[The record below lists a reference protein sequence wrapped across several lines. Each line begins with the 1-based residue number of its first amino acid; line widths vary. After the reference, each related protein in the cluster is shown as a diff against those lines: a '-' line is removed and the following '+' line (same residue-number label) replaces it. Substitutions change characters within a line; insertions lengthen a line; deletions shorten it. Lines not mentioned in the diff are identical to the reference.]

1 MEYIEAAKDDPDGC
15 IFCDL
20 PAKGDDAA
28 MLILSRGE
36 GAFVLMNSFPYN
48 PGHLMVAPFRH
59 TGDFEDLHA
68 DELADIDALLKRS
81 LRALREEMEPQGF
94 NIGMNLG
101 RVAGAGIPDHV
112 HWHVVPRSNGRRW
125 SGSPREPRSPS
136 TSRWPIPRWWP
147 ARSRHP
153 RSCRATNGTTPA
165 WTCCGR
171 RWPRRWKPEGP
182 NGRSRWP
189 SPCGRPSRPTPS
201 SMSASARSPWRTR
214 PGSWVRTWRS
224 RRRPRRIGSTRSRLR
239 PW

>member
-28 MLILSRGE
+28 TLILSRGE
-36 GAFVLMNSFPYN
+36 RAFVLMNSFPYN

-59 TGDFEDLHA
+59 TGEFEDLHG

-112 HWHVVPRSNGRRW
+112 HWHVVPRWNGDTNFMPVVGQTRVLPELLEETYRKLA
-125 SGSPREPRSPS
+125 PRFQR
-136 TSRWPIPRWWP
+136 
-147 ARSRHP
+147 
-153 RSCRATNGTTPA
+153 
-165 WTCCGR
+165 
-171 RWPRRWKPEGP
+171 
-182 NGRSRWP
+182 
-189 SPCGRPSRPTPS
+189 
-201 SMSASARSPWRTR
+201 
-214 PGSWVRTWRS
+214 
-224 RRRPRRIGSTRSRLR
+224 
-239 PW
+239 